1 MTRSPALS
9 PRLIVMKPAALML
22 GAILLGLP
30 TVVQADEDLVAKRDA
45 CREEAK
51 QRITIRGKTK
61 VAFDEY
67 RRLVERRNVHV
78 NDCMIRTR
86 LAHEPSPMPPRKP
99 NS

>member
-1 MTRSPALS
+1 MVEA
-9 PRLIVMKPAALML
+9 
-22 GAILLGLP
+22 G
-30 TVVQADEDLVAKRDA
+30 EDLVAKREA

-61 VAFDEY
+61 VATDDY
-67 RRLVERRNVHV
+67 RRLVERRTAHV

-86 LAHEPSPMPPRKP
+86 IAHEGSPMPPRKP